1 MELTDNYLW
10 KDIKENPIN
19 LTSASKILLKI
30 GKKQHL
36 LEMQRGNLYAR
47 PLGYYCGLYPSELT
61 KGQLDSMEGVVHIA
75 EHARLTMEGVV
86 IGDAEQV
93 IERVGI
99 YTPILS
105 LMMPQLIRT
114 DLNGWK
120 MSFHK
125 DIINDFIKGNIS
137 DYGVLL
143 IDAIKLKER
152 IEMLNVKCCGRM
164 IEYTNEKLNINSG
177 ILNAIFRKRLSYSY
191 QQEFRIVFKGKLNL
205 DESLSVPIGN
215 ISDFSRVLPISILR
229 DGLFFSKTVQLIR

>member
-1 MELTDNYLW
+1 MSKKLTDNYLW
-10 KDIKENPIN
+10 NYIEKKPIN
-19 LTSASKILLKI
+19 LTSSSKILLKI

-47 PLGYYCGLYPSELT
+47 PLGYYCGLYTSELT

-75 EHARLTMEGVV
+75 EHARLTSEGVV
-86 IGDAEQV
+86 IGEAEQL
-93 IERVGI
+93 IERVG
-99 YTPILS
+99 THMPILS

-143 IDAIKLKER
+143 IDAVRLKER
-152 IEMLNVKCCGRM
+152 IETLNIKCYGRM
-164 IEYTNEKLNINSG
+164 IEYTDEKFDRSGG

-191 QQEFRIVFKGKLNL
+191 QQEFRIAFKENL
-205 DESLSVPIGN
+205 ELDKSLSIPIGS
-215 ISDFSRVLPISILR
+215 ISEFSWILPISILQN
-229 DGLFFSKTVQLIR
+229 GLFFQKHFN